1 MQQHKA
7 NMQTEYLAY
16 VDQEHILEGFVA
28 YPSSERKYPTV
39 ILCHAWSGR
48 DAYICEKA
56 QLMAQWGY
64 VGFALDMYGKG
75 ILGTTR
81 EQNKALKQPFLE
93 DRQLL
98 QKRLLKALE
107 IVCALP
113 YVDTSRIAV
122 VGFGFGGLC
131 ALDFARS
138 GANLK
143 GAVCVYGHFEPL
155 PFPVK
160 QPIKARILV
169 LHGYEDHFVPPQELL
184 TFGQEMQK
192 LGVDWQAHL
201 YGNSQHAF
209 TNPAAN
215 DVAFGTVYNAMTAQ
229 RAWNAIHDFLKEV
242 FEK

>member
-1 MQQHKA
+1 MQSEFISY
-7 NMQTEYLAY
+7 T
-16 VDQEHILEGFVA
+16 DQGHVLEGFVA

-56 QLMAQWGY
+56 QLMAQEGY

-75 ILGTTR
+75 ILGRAR
-81 EQNKALKQPFLE
+81 EQNKTLKQPFLE

-98 QKRLLKALE
+98 QRRLLKALE
-107 IVCALP
+107 VVCTLS
-113 YVDTSRIAV
+113 YVDKTRIAV

-138 GANLK
+138 GADLK
-143 GAVCVYGHFEPL
+143 GVVCVYGHFEPL
-155 PFPVK
+155 PFSMTK
-160 QPIKARILV
+160 PIKARILV
-169 LHGYEDHFVPPQELL
+169 LHGYEDCFVPPQELL
-184 TFGQEMQK
+184 AFGKEMQK

-215 DVAFGTVYNAMTAQ
+215 DSAFGTVHNPITTQ

-242 FEK
+242 F